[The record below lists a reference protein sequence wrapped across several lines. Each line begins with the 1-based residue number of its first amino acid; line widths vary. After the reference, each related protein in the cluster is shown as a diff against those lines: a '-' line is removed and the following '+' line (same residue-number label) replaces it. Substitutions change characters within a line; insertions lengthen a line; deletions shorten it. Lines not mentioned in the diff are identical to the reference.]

1 MRRNFAKPGEF
12 FIGNC
17 RRRGAQA
24 ANALPSKFRRRD
36 LKGGKPVDPI
46 RILIADDDPGMLL
59 VMRKLVERAE
69 DYELVGEAQNGEQV
83 LALYEKYTPE
93 VVLMDVEMPGM
104 SGIDCARIIQDK
116 NPKAVLVFATAH
128 EQYMKSAFEVY
139 AFDYLVKPF
148 PVDRALNTLR
158 LIRERL
164 RESAAAQSVT
174 TRARP
179 RQAPARLMLKSRD
192 GLSFVDIEDILL
204 VQREERQT
212 VIYTVN
218 GGRFVTGEGL
228 SELEERL
235 PANMFFRAHKSYIV
249 NVNQI
254 ESVTPY
260 GRWTYIVRLC
270 GTERDALITHERFDE
285 LQKLFA

>member
-1 MRRNFAKPGEF
+1 MN
-12 FIGNC
+12 
-17 RRRGAQA
+17 
-24 ANALPSKFRRRD
+24 
-36 LKGGKPVDPI
+36 PI

-59 VMRKLVERAE
+59 VMRKLIERAE
-69 DYELVGEAQNGEQV
+69 DYELVGEAQSGEQA
-83 LALYEKYTPE
+83 LALYEKYAPE

-104 SGIDCARIIQDK
+104 SGIDCARVIQDK

-148 PVDRALNTLR
+148 PVERALNTLR

-164 RESAAAQSVT
+164 RESAAAQAVT

-218 GGRFVTGEGL
+218 DGRYVTGEGL
-228 SELEERL
+228 SDLEERL
-235 PANMFFRAHKSYIV
+235 PANMFFRTHKSYIV

-270 GTERDALITHERFDE
+270 GTSRDALITHERFDE

>member
-1 MRRNFAKPGEF
+1 M
-12 FIGNC
+12 
-17 RRRGAQA
+17 
-24 ANALPSKFRRRD
+24 
-36 LKGGKPVDPI
+36 DPI

-69 DYELVGEAQNGEQV
+69 DYELVGEAQSGEQV

-148 PVDRALNTLR
+148 PVERALNTLR

-164 RESAAAQSVT
+164 RESAAAQAVT

-235 PANMFFRAHKSYIV
+235 PANMFFRTHKSYIV

-270 GTERDALITHERFDE
+270 GTKRDALITHERFDE

>member
-1 MRRNFAKPGEF
+1 ME
-12 FIGNC
+12 
-17 RRRGAQA
+17 
-24 ANALPSKFRRRD
+24 
-36 LKGGKPVDPI
+36 PI

-59 VMRKLVERAE
+59 LMRKLIERAE
-69 DYELVGEAQNGEQV
+69 DYQLVGEAQNGEEL
-83 LALYEKYTPE
+83 LALYEKFRPE

-104 SGIDCARIIQDK
+104 SGIDCARVIQDK

-148 PVDRALNTLR
+148 PIERALNTLR

-164 RESAAAQSVT
+164 RESAAAREASP
-174 TRARP
+174 RARE
-179 RQAPARLMLKSRD
+179 RRTPARLMLKSRD
-192 GLSFVDIEDILL
+192 GLSFVDVEDILL

-212 VIYTVN
+212 VIYTAN
-218 GGRFVTGEGL
+218 DGRYVTSEAL

-235 PANMFFRAHKSYIV
+235 PANMFYRTHKSYIV
-249 NVNQI
+249 NIAQI
-254 ESVTPY
+254 ESITPY

-270 GTERDALITHERFDE
+270 GTKRDALITHDRFEE
-285 LQKLFA
+285 LQKLFS

>member
-1 MRRNFAKPGEF
+1 M
-12 FIGNC
+12 
-17 RRRGAQA
+17 
-24 ANALPSKFRRRD
+24 
-36 LKGGKPVDPI
+36 DPI

-148 PVDRALNTLR
+148 PVERALNTLR

-164 RESAAAQSVT
+164 RESAAAQAVT

-179 RQAPARLMLKSRD
+179 RQAP
-192 GLSFVDIEDILL
+192 
-204 VQREERQT
+204 
-212 VIYTVN
+212 
-218 GGRFVTGEGL
+218 
-228 SELEERL
+228 
-235 PANMFFRAHKSYIV
+235 RA
-249 NVNQI
+249 
-254 ESVTPY
+254 
-260 GRWTYIVRLC
+260 
-270 GTERDALITHERFDE
+270 
-285 LQKLFA
+285 